1 MFTQTK
7 IREIILVM
15 EELFLNTKDRVNIAL
30 NWYNTGHKSV
40 IIICPGWF
48 MTKDSKA
55 FSLLAEKLSEKL
67 DVIVMDFRGHG
78 RSSGFYT
85 FTSKELFDLEAA
97 VDFAKVTTK
106 KSFLQDFHLVAAL

>member
-85 FTSKELFDLEAA
+85 FTSKKE
-97 VDFAKVTTK
+97 
-106 KSFLQDFHLVAAL
+106 SI